1 MLKLGYK
8 ASAEQFAPSKLLDF
22 SVMAE
27 QVGLDSA
34 FVSDHFQPWK
44 HIDGHAPSSLVWL
57 GALAART
64 SKLIMGTSVLTPT
77 FRYHPSILGDRLPL
91 VMNSPRAAPY
101 IVRVSEKTRADANAL
116 CAKLHA
122 AGGACI
128 VLRNPRD

>member
-22 SVMAE
+22 SIMAE
-27 QVGLDSA
+27 QVGLNSA

-64 SKLIMGTSVLTPT
+64 TQADHG
-77 FRYHPSILGDRLPL
+77 HQ
-91 VMNSPRAAPY
+91 
-101 IVRVSEKTRADANAL
+101 RADADLPLSPVDRGAGL
-116 CAKLHA
+116 RHA
-122 AGGACI
+122 GRRWRRAA
-128 VLRNPRD
+128 